1 MKPLKNGSMVSTLQN
16 GVLKRL
22 KTSARAN
29 RFICAALFLRIE
41 LILKVE
47 VFVLMLTPLDFILR
61 LTEEPLLVL
70 MSVFALITLILL
82 ARIFFSRGRIARK
95 DVVKPLEMITEDKGL
110 KLPEETIVA
119 PEIYPVLVN
128 GEVDMA
134 THVLLKTAEVSTEIR
149 PLLNSEEPDG
159 CEYCSIFK
167 DLGTIVCP
175 NCGKPLNLPRAHEK

>member
-1 MKPLKNGSMVSTLQN
+1 MRESVYPLCIVSPDGT
-16 GVLKRL
+16 
-22 KTSARAN
+22 
-29 RFICAALFLRIE
+29 
-41 LILKVE
+41 ILKVE
-47 VFVLMLTPLDFILR
+47 VFVLMLTPLDFIWR

-70 MSVFALITLILL
+70 MSVFALIILILL

-110 KLPEETIVA
+110 KLPDETTVA
-119 PEIYPVLVN
+119 PEIYPVLIN

-134 THVLLKTAEVSTEIR
+134 TQVLLKTAEVSTEIR

-167 DLGTIVCP
+167 DLSTIVCP